1 MFEEN
6 LKNKKKDLLNIDN
19 IHGKNLMQR
28 FEEMSEK
35 IVFEEKNKNR
45 VSSVENEIKSYSKTK
60 NMNKV
65 ILILKIIVINY
76 SNSPK

>member
-35 IVFEEKNKNR
+35 TVFEEKNKNR
-45 VSSVENEIKSYSKTK
+45 VSSVENEIKSYSKTYCAFFLLFLYP
-60 NMNKV
+60 V
-65 ILILKIIVINY
+65 F
-76 SNSPK
+76 SNL